1 MILTEL
7 DKVVLLAITAG
18 FLGGSLQ
25 SIADHVIRTKLERQK
40 IGFNR
45 FLNRFLFLS
54 LAGSVIFGIGI
65 FVSASWDTSLSAS
78 ELNESSF
85 SLAIVLGTLPIVEK
99 LLSFVFTQ
107 LKRIWAKLKA

>member
-18 FLGGSLQ
+18 FVGGSLQ
-25 SIADHVIRTKLERQK
+25 SIADYAIRTKLERQA
-40 IGFNR
+40 IGFDR

-54 LAGSVIFGIGI
+54 LAGSVIVGIGT
-65 FVSASWDTSLSAS
+65 FSSATWDTSLSAS

-85 SLAIVLGTLPIVEK
+85 FLAITLGVLPIIEK

-107 LKRIWAKLKA
+107 LKRIWAKLKD